1 MAISYKKDD
10 KLESMFAS
18 FAKLPDNMDSDPK
31 KGKKDDGKKEE
42 NKALS

>member
-10 KLESMFAS
+10 KLENMFAS

-31 KGKKDDGKKEE
+31 KGKKDDDQKESK
-42 NKALS
+42 N